1 MSHKSLMDT
10 RLLDK
15 DRPNWT
21 GPGGKWRKM
30 RKDIKKMISGDQLQ
44 KCQIHCAIALFVPW
58 NSILW
63 MFFTFSFFSCKLS
76 KQQALI
82 LSSKRRLVPRAN
94 SFVTFCQLI
103 KPEIN
108 RQDLGLQSGKVTTLP
123 LYIFTDPVWILS
135 IRVFCLLFACYFFSR
150 TSAICG

>member
-30 RKDIKKMISGDQLQ
+30 RKDIKKWFRVISYK

-108 RQDLGLQSGKVTTLP
+108 RQDSGNLTTLYFHGSR
-123 LYIFTDPVWILS
+123 LDFEHQSILF
-135 IRVFCLLFACYFFSR
+135 IICLLLFLTYQCKSWF
-150 TSAICG
+150 GN

>member
-30 RKDIKKMISGDQLQ
+30 RKNIKNYFKRSAAKND
-44 KCQIHCAIALFVPW
+44 KFIALFVPW

-63 MFFTFSFFSCKLS
+63 ISFSFSFFPCKLS

-108 RQDLGLQSGKVTTLP
+108 RQDSGNLTTLYFHRSC
-123 LYIFTDPVWILS
+123 LDFDHQSNFFII
-135 IRVFCLLFACYFFSR
+135 CLLLFLTYQCNLR
-150 TSAICG
+150 LGN